1 RLAALFTGT
10 GMVQNYK
17 IVFLSTGVGML
28 LSFLW
33 FWFGRRQLHG
43 IGRPPPDLPEK
54 RNLGIVVVGAA
65 VLVPVVYALLAKLGA
80 DVLAWVLGLMF
91 VGLSL
96 MLIVEGL
103 REGAVARD
111 KVIAML
117 IIFVFNILFWMFY
130 EQAGSSFNFLAEK
143 IVDRMFGGW

>member
-1 RLAALFTGT
+1 MGINIGAFVSPFLTERLAAMFTGAS
-10 GMVQNYK
+10 MVQNYK
-17 IVFLSTGVGML
+17 VVFLATGVGML

-43 IGRPPPDLPEK
+43 IGRPPQDSPEK

-65 VLVPVVYALLAKLGA
+65 VLVPLVYFLLAKLGA
-80 DVLAWVLGLMF
+80 DVLAWVLGFMF
-91 VGLSL
+91 VGLAL
-96 MLIVEGL
+96 MLVVEGL

-111 KVIAML
+111 KVVAML

-130 EQAGSSFNFLAEK
+130 EQAGS
-143 IVDRMFGGW
+143 